1 MNFAAATNAFERFL
15 RVERNA
21 SVHTRRAYGADVAQ
35 FAAFCAQSRGL
46 GQDDTPTAEETARSA
61 ESGGEDFDGARLS
74 PSDCTTQDV
83 RNYLA
88 AVHQKNH
95 PATQGRKLSAIRTF
109 FRFMLREEEC
119 VTDPT
124 AGLSGP
130 RTPKR
135 LPRPLA
141 VDDCAAL
148 MVPLLDGDS
157 PAELSMKE
165 LRNCALVELLYGAG
179 IRVGELVK
187 LDLEDIELTRGE
199 VRVWGKGNKERI
211 VPLPHLVCIALN
223 AYLER
228 RALSGLSPQPTHP
241 LFSSL
246 RGRKGEV
253 PRRLGERDV
262 RRLLAER
269 ARQLGIA
276 ERVHPHRLRHS
287 YATHLLDMGAD
298 LREIQELLGHASLS
312 TTQKYT
318 AVSVQRLQQV
328 YDRSHPRA
336 RGKGLNKSEQSSGR
350 GSSGREEEDE
360 F

>member
-1 MNFAAATNAFERFL
+1 MNFAKAALAFEDFL

-21 SVHTRRAYGADVAQ
+21 SANTRRAYAADVDQ
-35 FAAFCAQSRGL
+35 FASFCAGDEVQKENL
-46 GQDDTPTAEETARSA
+46 LPAR
-61 ESGGEDFDGARLS
+61 
-74 PSDCTTQDV
+74 CTTQDV

-88 AVHQKNH
+88 ELHQHCH
-95 PATQGRKLSAIRTF
+95 PATQGRKLSALRSF
-109 FRFMLREEEC
+109 FQFMVREGEC
-119 VTDPT
+119 TSDPT
-124 AGLSGP
+124 AGLPGP

-148 MVPLLDGDS
+148 TAPLVK
-157 PAELSMKE
+157 PAGESSSKDVGTATTTELSLKE
-165 LRNCALVELLYGAG
+165 LRCCAVIELLYGAG
-179 IRVGELVK
+179 IRVGELVSLNLADIN
-187 LDLEDIELTRGE
+187 LDRGE

-211 VPLPHLVCIALN
+211 VPLPKLVCLAVRS
-223 AYLER
+223 YVQR
-228 RALSGLSPQPTHP
+228 REGTSATEPSHP

-246 RGRKGEV
+246 RSRKGEA
-253 PRRLGERDV
+253 PRRLGDRDV
-262 RRLLAER
+262 RRLLSDR

-336 RGKGLNKSEQSSGR
+336 RAKRPGEKGEKKSSTHEKAVDV
-350 GSSGREEEDE
+350 EEEHE
-360 F
+360 Y